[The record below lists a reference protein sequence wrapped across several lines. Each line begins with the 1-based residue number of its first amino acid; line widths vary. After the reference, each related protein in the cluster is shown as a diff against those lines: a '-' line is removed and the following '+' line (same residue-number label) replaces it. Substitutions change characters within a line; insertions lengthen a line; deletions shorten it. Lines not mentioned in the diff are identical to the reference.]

1 MNDKID
7 ELEKKIYDIEK
18 KIDKILNILESNIAP
33 NCSRMNSH
41 ISFIESVYNNIKS
54 PMDYICNS
62 INRFRLTNN

>member
-18 KIDKILNILESNIAP
+18 KIDKILLILESDISP
-33 NCSRMNSH
+33 NCSRMDTH
-41 ISFIESVYNNIKS
+41 ISFIESVYNNVKS

-62 INRFRLTNN
+62 INRFRLINN

>member
-18 KIDKILNILESNIAP
+18 KIDKILLILESDISP
-33 NCSRMNSH
+33 NCSRMDKH
-41 ISFIESVYNNIKS
+41 ISFIESVYNNVKS

-62 INRFRLTNN
+62 INRFRLINN